1 MTDTCT
7 DRDWLR
13 GRRWTIGDVA
23 PVRFPAW
30 RMWVDS
36 RVRMDDAVLDLLAG
50 MDLAVVALNE
60 RSRTDDDIVPDIFAS
75 DELPYGR
82 GFSVTVGV
90 ARRRLREAED
100 QAVLMALPTYV
111 AGFDR
116 LLGAVI
122 QLLRRVRIDTVDPS
136 VADTGLSSK
145 LKHLSNVSAVRL
157 EPQNQALWRLLLAVR
172 NSVVHHA
179 SSQRPVFA
187 AWEACANEKSE
198 MNAQAMWTR
207 LAERPLPVRDTDDRL
222 AFSDREVVG
231 AQRVLDGIAIDL
243 AAKLRNRISPVDW
256 ARLVAAEEGPKH
268 PGILTNPPIPPETY
282 ASWWHGRITGGD
294 WRSTRRPRCVR

>member
-100 QAVLMALPTYV
+100 QAVLMALPPYV

-116 LLGAVI
+116 LLG
-122 QLLRRVRIDTVDPS
+122 
-136 VADTGLSSK
+136 
-145 LKHLSNVSAVRL
+145 
-157 EPQNQALWRLLLAVR
+157 
-172 NSVVHHA
+172 
-179 SSQRPVFA
+179 
-187 AWEACANEKSE
+187 
-198 MNAQAMWTR
+198 
-207 LAERPLPVRDTDDRL
+207 
-222 AFSDREVVG
+222 
-231 AQRVLDGIAIDL
+231 
-243 AAKLRNRISPVDW
+243 
-256 ARLVAAEEGPKH
+256 
-268 PGILTNPPIPPETY
+268 
-282 ASWWHGRITGGD
+282 
-294 WRSTRRPRCVR
+294 